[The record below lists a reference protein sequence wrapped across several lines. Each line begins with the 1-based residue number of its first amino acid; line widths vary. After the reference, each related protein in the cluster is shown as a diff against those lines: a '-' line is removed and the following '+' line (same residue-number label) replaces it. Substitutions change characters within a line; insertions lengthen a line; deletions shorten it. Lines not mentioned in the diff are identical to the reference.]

1 MVEFSFTLTYIE
13 IYIILISF
21 ISFCYYAYDKFQAMQ
36 NSRNIQRVPEI
47 RLLFSTLIGGIIG
60 SFLSMLIFRHKIK
73 KASFMI
79 KFFMVFIVQ
88 LILTYLFLKFYL
100 LGNI

>member
-47 RLLFSTLIGGIIG
+47 RLLFSTLIGGTIG

-88 LILTYLFLKFYL
+88 LIIIFIYIRGFLVV
-100 LGNI
+100 